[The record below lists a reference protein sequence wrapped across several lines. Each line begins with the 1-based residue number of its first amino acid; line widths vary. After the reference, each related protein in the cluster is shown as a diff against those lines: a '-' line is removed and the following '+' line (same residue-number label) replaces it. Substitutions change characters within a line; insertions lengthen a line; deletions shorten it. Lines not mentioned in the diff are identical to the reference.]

1 MAGSVADVV
10 GGFYR
15 SHGIADGATVA
26 VAFSGGA
33 DSVALLSA
41 TCAAGYPCVALHC
54 NFGLRGEESDRDERF
69 ARQMASR
76 LGCEIRVVHFDVGA
90 RCAATGES
98 VEMACRELRYEWF
111 EREFGLA
118 DGRWACVA
126 VAHNAN
132 DNLETFFL
140 NLMRGTGLKGLG
152 GMPAARGIFM
162 RPLLEV
168 PRDAIIGYLQVCGLD
183 YVVDSSNLSNDYRR
197 NMLRNDVIPCMSSH
211 FPRMDKTVS
220 VTMSNIRRDSDLL
233 DALLEETAPRYV
245 DGAGRIDLKAV
256 AAHPSSAALLYH
268 LLNRGVVGKYD
279 FSAVERMLQSLGR
292 SGARFYPVSGCG
304 GLLLDRGTL
313 IPFSTREICAGMTVN
328 SDEETEPFML
338 FDEDGVV
345 NGFLPLG
352 LDCEVMGRDGFAPE
366 RNARVVWID
375 LVMIPPSE
383 PLMLRRWRQGDRI
396 EPFGMRGSRLVS
408 DVLSDA
414 KVPLTEKRDLWLLVS
429 GEKVL
434 WVPGLRASRHYAI
447 NYLTKKVLKVSCR
460 E

>member
-1 MAGSVADVV
+1 M
-10 GGFYR
+10 
-15 SHGIADGATVA
+15 
-26 VAFSGGA
+26 
-33 DSVALLSA
+33 ALLQA
-41 TCAAGYPCVALHC
+41 LVAEGYDCVAAHC
-54 NFGLRGEESDRDERF
+54 NFHLRGEESMRDAAHCVDICR
-69 ARQMASR
+69 RIGVDLCMR
-76 LGCEIRVVHFDVGA
+76 DFDVPA
-90 RCAATGES
+90 RMRLTGES

-220 VTMSNIRRDSDLL
+220 VTMSNIRRDSNLL

-245 DGAGRIDLKAV
+245 DGAGCIDLKAV
-256 AAHPSSAALLYH
+256 AAHQSSAALLYH
-268 LLNRGVVGKYD
+268 LLNRGGVGKYD

-292 SGARFYPVSGCG
+292 SGGEVLSCG
-304 GLLLDRGTL
+304 GL
-313 IPFSTREICAGMTVN
+313 
-328 SDEETEPFML
+328 
-338 FDEDGVV
+338 
-345 NGFLPLG
+345 
-352 LDCEVMGRDGFAPE
+352 
-366 RNARVVWID
+366 
-375 LVMIPPSE
+375 
-383 PLMLRRWRQGDRI
+383 RRA
-396 EPFGMRGSRLVS
+396 V
-408 DVLSDA
+408 A
-414 KVPLTEKRDLWLLVS
+414 
-429 GEKVL
+429 
-434 WVPGLRASRHYAI
+434 
-447 NYLTKKVLKVSCR
+447 
-460 E
+460 

>member
-1 MAGSVADVV
+1 
-10 GGFYR
+10 
-15 SHGIADGATVA
+15 
-26 VAFSGGA
+26 
-33 DSVALLSA
+33 
-41 TCAAGYPCVALHC
+41 
-54 NFGLRGEESDRDERF
+54 
-69 ARQMASR
+69 
-76 LGCEIRVVHFDVGA
+76 
-90 RCAATGES
+90 
-98 VEMACRELRYEWF
+98 
-111 EREFGLA
+111 
-118 DGRWACVA
+118 
-126 VAHNAN
+126 
-132 DNLETFFL
+132 
-140 NLMRGTGLKGLG
+140 
-152 GMPAARGIFM
+152 
-162 RPLLEV
+162 
-168 PRDAIIGYLQVCGLD
+168 
-183 YVVDSSNLSNDYRR
+183 
-197 NMLRNDVIPCMSSH
+197 
-211 FPRMDKTVS
+211 MDKTVS

-245 DGAGRIDLKAV
+245 DGVGRIDLKAV

-375 LVMIPPSE
+375 LDMIPPSE